1 MSDMSILSNNA
12 AASSKTGKQLTA
24 NANVSDEAPSNIL
37 PFGEMLARQLSDK
50 TVLDT
55 KSLAIDTQADAKPLE
70 PSVNDIVIVVASDTK
85 ETESNVDTTS
95 ANLPADLLATMSPQ
109 TVAAAVAAVNI
120 PTQPS
125 TSGDKAAVAV
135 DKVAVD
141 KEVIVSG
148 KGVITIDNIKSSPDV
163 PELAAPASTSVI
175 EPKTIT
181 TPAPQVGTLSNND
194 KLKAATVAPES
205 NTSEVAQKSTPTI
218 TVGKDGAPTTKI
230 SSDTAYVSGVNAGM
244 LSLKTTPATTT
255 SKDSVTAA
263 NILKGITGSAEPNA
277 GMIALKTTPAMVTGK
292 EPVATSAKLKGGV
305 DTPELAT
312 DKIALN
318 TQPTINTNISVSKA
332 AANVVT
338 FAQEVELSD
347 KLDASMAVPLTQAA
361 TPQANLV
368 QSMANVS
375 PIATQATQLVI
386 DTPVTQKQWGNE
398 FSQKITWMATQ
409 QDQHAEL
416 HLNPAQLG
424 PVDVVIKVS
433 GDQATAQFTSAHAA
447 VREVIEQSIP
457 KLREMLADNGIM
469 LGNTTVSDQAP
480 REQRGEFGNQ
490 RQTAPSGR
498 VLESAPSNM
507 SDTRVVTPLSRHNGM
522 VDTFA

>member
-1 MSDMSILSNNA
+1 MSILSNNA
-12 AASSKTGKQLTA
+12 AASSKTGKQSAA
-24 NANVSDEAPSNIL
+24 NATVSDEAPSNIL

-50 TVLDT
+50 TVLDA
-55 KSLAIDTQADAKPLE
+55 KSLPIDTQTDAKPLE
-70 PSVNDIVIVVASDTK
+70 PSVNDIVIVAASDTK

-120 PTQPS
+120 PTQAS
-125 TSGDKAAVAV
+125 RAGDQAAVVA
-135 DKVAVD
+135 DKD
-141 KEVIVSG
+141 
-148 KGVITIDNIKSSPDV
+148 VITNDKGAATIDSRKNSPEV
-163 PELAAPASTSVI
+163 PELATPAMSSVI

-181 TPAPQVGTLSNND
+181 MPAPQAGTLSNND
-194 KLKAATVAPES
+194 KLKVATVAAES
-205 NTSEVAQKSTPTI
+205 STSEIVQKNTPTI
-218 TVGKDGAPTTKI
+218 PVDKDVAPTTKI
-230 SSDTAYVSGVNAGM
+230 SSDTAYASAVNAGIVT
-244 LSLKTTPATTT
+244 LKAAPATTT
-255 SKDSVTAA
+255 GKDSVTVT
-263 NILKGITGSAEPNA
+263 NILKGITESAEPDA
-277 GMIALKTTPAMVTGK
+277 GVIAFKAMPPIATNKETVAPSGKPKGAIDAPELTAGKTTPYI
-292 EPVATSAKLKGGV
+292 L
-305 DTPELAT
+305 
-312 DKIALN
+312 
-318 TQPTINTNISVSKA
+318 PTINANISSTKTV
-332 AANVVT
+332 ANTVT
-338 FAQEVELSD
+338 FTQEIELSD
-347 KLDASMAVPLTQAA
+347 KLDASLATPLTPAA
-361 TPQANLV
+361 LPQANLV
-368 QSMANVS
+368 QSMANIPPS
-375 PIATQATQLVI
+375 ATQATQLVI

-447 VREVIEQSIP
+447 VREVIDQSIP

-490 RQTAPSGR
+490 RQTAPNGR
-498 VLESAPSNM
+498 VLESVPSNM
-507 SDTRVVTPLSRHNGM
+507 SDTRVVIPSSRHNGM

>member
-12 AASSKTGKQLTA
+12 AASSKTGKQSTA

-50 TVLDT
+50 TVLDA
-55 KSLAIDTQADAKPLE
+55 KILPLDTQADAKPLD
-70 PSVNDIVIVVASDTK
+70 PSVNEIVTVAASDTK

-125 TSGDKAAVAV
+125 TSSDKAA
-135 DKVAVD
+135 VAVD
-141 KEVIVSG
+141 KEVIVSN
-148 KGVITIDNIKSSPDV
+148 KGATTIDNLKSSSEV
-163 PELAAPASTSVI
+163 PELTTAASTSVI

-181 TPAPQVGTLSNND
+181 MPAPQAGTLPNND
-194 KLKAATVAPES
+194 KLKVATVTSES
-205 NTSEVAQKSTPTI
+205 NTSEIVQKSTPTI
-218 TVGKDGAPTTKI
+218 TAGKDGASTAKI
-230 SSDTAYVSGVNAGM
+230 SSDTAYASAVNAGIVT
-244 LSLKTTPATTT
+244 LKAAPATTT
-255 SKDSVTAA
+255 GKDGVTAT
-263 NILKGITGSAEPNA
+263 NVLKGITESAESNA
-277 GMIALKTTPAMVTGK
+277 GVIAFKAMPAIATSK
-292 EPVATSAKLKGGV
+292 ETVATSGMLKGAVGA
-305 DTPELAT
+305 TELAT
-312 DKIALN
+312 GKTAPN
-318 TQPTINTNISVSKA
+318 TLPTINTNISGTKTV
-332 AANVVT
+332 ANTVT
-338 FAQEVELSD
+338 FTQEIELSD
-347 KLDASMAVPLTQAA
+347 KLDASLAAPLTQAA
-361 TPQANLV
+361 IPQSNLV

-375 PIATQATQLVI
+375 PTPTQATQLVI

-490 RQTAPSGR
+490 RQTAPNGR
-498 VLESAPSNM
+498 VLESVPSNM
-507 SDTRVVTPLSRHNGM
+507 SDTRVVIPSSRHNGM